1 MRSGLTENNISK
13 LTSNVLLIPT
23 CHDMVGLTKIAFPA
37 AGVTHRRA
45 SCGGGS
51 RLMNLSAPP
60 PKRCCSLT
68 VDMASAGP
76 EPVGGFVKPSRKL
89 CPYHL
94 VIHCILLNLDAGQRL
109 LTHTPFKA
117 HLGPASMLL
126 SAF

>member
-1 MRSGLTENNISK
+1 MRSGLTENNASK

-23 CHDMVGLTKIAFPA
+23 CHDMVGLTEIAFPA

-51 RLMNLSAPP
+51 RLMNLSVPP
-60 PKRCCSLT
+60 PKHCRSLA
-68 VDMASAGP
+68 VDIGSAEQ

-89 CPYHL
+89 CPDHL
-94 VIHCILLNLDAGQRL
+94 VIHCILLSLDSGQLL
-109 LTHTPFKA
+109 LTHTPFKT
-117 HLGPASMLL
+117 HLGPALMLL